1 MMQYFTTV
9 LLFFIVFSASAQKTI
24 TPTDKN
30 WIDITHLDK
39 TIVTDIRY
47 ATTNNFTGSKIY
59 DCGKC
64 FLRSEV
70 AKALAEAQKI
80 FKQKGYGS
88 IKVFDCYRPKLFQQR
103 LWAKKP
109 NRNYVAPPQKGSM
122 HNRGSAVDLTLLDTH
137 GKEIDMGTP
146 FDTFSEKAYYNYK
159 NLPKNILTHR
169 QILRQVLEQVGFI
182 GIRTEWWHFSYKLK
196 QYELSEILWDCK

>member
-1 MMQYFTTV
+1 MMQHFTTAF
-9 LLFFIVFSASAQKTI
+9 LFFISFSASAQKTI
-24 TPTDKN
+24 TPADKN
-30 WIDITHLDK
+30 WTDITHLDK

-47 ATTNNFTGSKIY
+47 ATTNNFTKSKIY

-64 FLRSEV
+64 FLRPEV
-70 AKALAEAQKI
+70 AKALAEAQKF
-80 FKQKGYGS
+80 FKQKGYGG
-88 IKVFDCYRPKLFQQR
+88 IKVFDCYRPKLYQQR
-103 LWAKKP
+103 LWKKEP
-109 NRNYVAPPQKGSM
+109 DRNYVAPPQKGSM

-146 FDTFSEKAYYNYK
+146 FDTFSEKAHYDYK
-159 NLPKNILTHR
+159 NLPKNILIHR